1 MAKAS
6 IEKRI
11 RITKAGIS
19 RTTGSKQRR
28 LQNKLLKKYKRSEY
42 FRKALNTIKANPK
55 ISQMSLGIEL
65 GKLFDVKY
73 NWQWDFV
80 DKMLNEI
87 KECINNE

>member
-28 LQNKLLKKYKRSEY
+28 LQNKLV
-42 FRKALNTIKANPK
+42 
-55 ISQMSLGIEL
+55 SLGNLSKDARFEK
-65 GKLFDVKY
+65 GAKTQHEGGY
-73 NWQWDFV
+73 R
-80 DKMLNEI
+80 
-87 KECINNE
+87 